1 MPAGFQILLQDEN
14 YDVIDSAFV
23 DARILGDAVAHMLRS
38 MQQDNPQKEATIVIK
53 WRKLARHAITT
64 VDGAPAPL
72 PAPPAP
78 APASPPASTVGSA
91 LRKVFK

>member
-38 MQQDNPQKEATIVIK
+38 MQQDNPQKEVTIAIK

-64 VDGAPAPL
+64 VDGEPAPL

-91 LRKVFK
+91 LRKVFE

>member
-1 MPAGFQILLQDEN
+1 
-14 YDVIDSAFV
+14 
-23 DARILGDAVAHMLRS
+23 MLRS
-38 MQQDNPQKEATIVIK
+38 MQQDNPQKEVTIAIK

-64 VDGAPAPL
+64 VDGEPAPL
-72 PAPPAP
+72 PAPPAPPPAP